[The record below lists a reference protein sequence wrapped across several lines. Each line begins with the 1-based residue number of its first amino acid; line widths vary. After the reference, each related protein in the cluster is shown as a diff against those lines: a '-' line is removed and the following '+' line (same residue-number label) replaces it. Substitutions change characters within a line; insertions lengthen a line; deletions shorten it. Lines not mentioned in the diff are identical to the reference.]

1 MLRWYNDISIRNKIV
16 GAFATLIVINLA
28 VALAIIYSNQKLS
41 GSIKTN
47 NEASQAVTSLNNYH
61 SQMNEVHNQMLNLLL
76 SGDIKY
82 IDLYREESANAVSMS
97 DKTLTHIT
105 QADASLTPVM
115 NELNS
120 LFMQWKESIAEPQI
134 SNMNNPY
141 TVDIARLLE
150 NSPENKALWAKID
163 KDIGLLIQK
172 LTTVQTARAEEQAS
186 VLSQVDMLSIGG
198 SLLLMA
204 LSIFI
209 AIILTKFVG
218 QPLLQLANATNSLKD
233 RDWDTQIDHTERGD
247 ELGQMAK
254 ALEIFRTNG
263 IEQEQLQAEQ
273 RQQDAAKVQRAQQI
287 EEAVNHFDKIV
298 QDLLL
303 TLGSASE
310 NMGGSAANLNQLADK
325 TAENASNVTQSV
337 RVAGSNVQSV
347 AAAVEELSAA
357 VNEISSQMQRTRGI
371 TGNTTSSANAAVKK
385 VKSLE
390 ESTQKISN
398 IVEIITAI
406 AGQTNLLALN
416 ATIESARAGE
426 AGKGFAVVA
435 NEVKGLA
442 NQTSSATNEITQMI
456 ELIQQETRDVVVAIN
471 EIAEAISELD
481 QTTVTTAA
489 SVEEQSVATDEI
501 ASNVANVSN
510 ETNTVVEIIEGV
522 HQDAQETQNIAGS
535 VDAMARELTQSN
547 RALSEEVQSFLQKI
561 KSA

>member
-41 GSIKTN
+41 DSIKTN

-115 NELNS
+115 KEING

-134 SNMNNPY
+134 SNMKNPY

-163 KDIGLLIQK
+163 EDIGLLIQK
-172 LTTVQTARAEEQAS
+172 LSAVQTARAEEQAS